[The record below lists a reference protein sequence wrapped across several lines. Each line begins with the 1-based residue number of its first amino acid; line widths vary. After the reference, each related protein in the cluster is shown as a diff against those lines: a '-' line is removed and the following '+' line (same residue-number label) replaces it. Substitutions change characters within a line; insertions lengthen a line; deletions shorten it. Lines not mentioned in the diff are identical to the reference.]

1 MRLHRKSLLILIC
14 TIAAISILS
23 VTFAQM
29 SSEDYFSTEPGMG
42 ISDEEAE
49 LWEQMEKEGK
59 DIYEI
64 FNSLYPDATNVGT
77 NPEPQTVENENTES
91 GMGQNS
97 EANSSQSTPTNTDQI
112 ETAQAES
119 GTQQTV
125 SLKIYSHDFDTITE
139 EARENF
145 VYFSKD
151 GIADSMYLNINSDS
165 VENTLTGAELNATR
179 INNETGVVNYVDA
192 EGNTLFSWVVETWE
206 SEDSYTLDLTAKL
219 DAYEAEG
226 INNTYKLSLMDTT
239 LPEGNS
245 IKLKVK
251 VPYDNDQLVKSFTLD
266 ENGNYVKG
274 KSWIVENGYIVI
286 PYEGEITSYIL
297 STDDLTELNTVE
309 VEEAASV
316 ASSEEVIEEVAEMA
330 EEIPAEV
337 EEPVADEAVEAEITT
352 PNYTVPIIIGCIV
365 VLAAVAGIVI
375 YRKKQ

>member
-1 MRLHRKSLLILIC
+1 MRSHRKSLLTLIC

-42 ISDEEAE
+42 LEHDIAIE
-49 LWEQMEKEGK
+49 LQDMIDSGMSFQDAYSEMVDEGK
-59 DIYEI
+59 IETWETK
-64 FNSLYPDATNVGT
+64 N
-77 NPEPQTVENENTES
+77 NEVSASNTTEVAPTQPTES
-91 GMGQNS
+91 QAEEITTVQS
-97 EANSSQSTPTNTDQI
+97 EAITQQSTSVNT
-112 ETAQAES
+112 
-119 GTQQTV
+119 
-125 SLKIYSHDFDTITE
+125 YSHDFETITE

-151 GIADSMYLNINSDS
+151 GVADSMYLNINSDS
-165 VENTLTGAELNATR
+165 IENTLTGTELNATR
-179 INNETGVVNYVDA
+179 INKETGVVNYVDV

-219 DAYEAEG
+219 DVYEAEG
-226 INNTYKLSLMDTT
+226 VNNTYKLSLMDAT

-251 VPYDNDQLVKSFTLD
+251 VPYDNDQVVKSFTLD

-274 KSWIVENGYIVI
+274 KSWIVENAYIVI

-297 STDDLTELNTVE
+297 STDDLTELNILE
-309 VEEAASV
+309 AEEAATV

-337 EEPVADEAVEAEITT
+337 EEPVVEEAARAEITT

-365 VLAAVAGIVI
+365 VLTAAVGIVI
-375 YRKKQ
+375 YRNKQ